1 MKKELYWVALFM
13 LLPSVLAVDITLTK
27 ESYQPL
33 ETLQAEIVGNFISL
47 NEENILIYREGKV
60 HDDPVI
66 KGFTKQNNVYYFYAV
81 TPRQE
86 GNYSLVIEN
95 AEYLD
100 RGEVT
105 KQRIEI
111 PFTLEEKNISDLSF
125 SPGFVIPTK
134 DFTISVKSLYK
145 NINVTAVF
153 EATGETKELDL
164 IEFSE
169 ETIKFKLPELPPQKS
184 FITIQNYQIPVFLL
198 KKNNLSVNNEKIEF
212 I

>member
-47 NEENILIYREGKV
+47 NEENVLIYREGKV

-134 DFTISVKSLYK
+134 DFTISVKSFVGITKPGENDKSEIFFSSSVNGISILCL
-145 NINVTAVF
+145 VTSPRSRYSAF
-153 EATGETKELDL
+153 SITKE
-164 IEFSE
+164 
-169 ETIKFKLPELPPQKS
+169 
-184 FITIQNYQIPVFLL
+184 
-198 KKNNLSVNNEKIEF
+198 
-212 I
+212 